1 MSKHCHTGD
10 YNFNTWTWQG
20 DWIQSRAQTLKLLY
34 AWMLNSRNFALWLCT
49 RQKEM
54 LFSSVG
60 NFWERSVRSTL
71 TFLEIQSRDRME
83 RGLPQLSMIM
93 IANIYWAAYFHEA
106 LFKVYRMNHLIS
118 SYSNLII
125 VVVQSP
131 SRVQLC
137 SPMDCSIPGFP
148 VLHCLPE
155 FA

>member
-1 MSKHCHTGD
+1 MSKHHHTGD

-20 DWIQSRAQTLKLLY
+20 DWIQSAAQTLKLLY
-34 AWMLNSRNFALWLCT
+34 AWMLSSWKFALWLRT

-60 NFWERSVRSTL
+60 NFWERSIRLSL
-71 TFLEIQSRDRME
+71 TFLEIQSRGGME
-83 RGLPQLSMIM
+83 RWLPQLSMIM
-93 IANIYWAAYFHEA
+93 MANIYWAAYFHEA
-106 LFKVYRMNHLIS
+106 LFKVYCMNDLIS

-131 SRVQLC
+131 SRAQLC
-137 SPMDCSIPGFP
+137 SPMDCSMPGFP
-148 VLHCLPE
+148 ILHCHPE